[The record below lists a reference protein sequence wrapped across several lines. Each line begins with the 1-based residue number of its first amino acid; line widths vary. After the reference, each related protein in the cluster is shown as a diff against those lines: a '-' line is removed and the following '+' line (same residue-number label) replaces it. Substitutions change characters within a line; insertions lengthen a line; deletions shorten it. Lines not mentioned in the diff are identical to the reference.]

1 MRRSTG
7 LRASGWLVFETSLL
21 SEVERYGNCL
31 THPRSYIDVWT
42 ELQTGGQVAAD
53 AEYEESPRGRVVCD
67 TRIDCFVIMADCC
80 ILSRMEI
87 MTKIR
92 AAMNL
97 TDKNTETSADLH

>member
-21 SEVERYGNCL
+21 SDVERYGNCL

-53 AEYEESPRGRVVCD
+53 AE
-67 TRIDCFVIMADCC
+67 
-80 ILSRMEI
+80 
-87 MTKIR
+87 
-92 AAMNL
+92 
-97 TDKNTETSADLH
+97 

>member
-1 MRRSTG
+1 
-7 LRASGWLVFETSLL
+7 
-21 SEVERYGNCL
+21 
-31 THPRSYIDVWT
+31 
-42 ELQTGGQVAAD
+42 
-53 AEYEESPRGRVVCD
+53 VVCD

>member
-21 SEVERYGNCL
+21 SEVEKYGNCL

-53 AEYEESPRGRVVCD
+53 AEYEEYPRAEWSATPGS
-67 TRIDCFVIMADCC
+67 TASSSWRIVAF
-80 ILSRMEI
+80 
-87 MTKIR
+87 
-92 AAMNL
+92 
-97 TDKNTETSADLH
+97 

>member
-53 AEYEESPRGRVVCD
+53 AE
-67 TRIDCFVIMADCC
+67 
-80 ILSRMEI
+80 
-87 MTKIR
+87 
-92 AAMNL
+92 
-97 TDKNTETSADLH
+97 